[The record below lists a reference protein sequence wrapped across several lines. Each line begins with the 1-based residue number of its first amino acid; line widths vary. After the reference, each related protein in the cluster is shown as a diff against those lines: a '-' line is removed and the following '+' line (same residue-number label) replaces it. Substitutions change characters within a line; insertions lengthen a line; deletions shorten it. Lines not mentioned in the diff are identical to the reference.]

1 MRRRRRFARW
11 YGLLF
16 VLAATSC
23 RAKEAPVPYHLAIK
37 VTGDPGK
44 AISDAVVSRDRVEV
58 CRTGR
63 DGVARFDLEGADGDT
78 IGMEVACPPGYK
90 SPPGAVP
97 VRLRRLSD
105 PKQSTEYD
113 VSCPPSIRKVV
124 VAVRATNGKDL
135 PVIYLGQEVARTDAS
150 GAAHV
155 ELDAAPDDTV
165 ELTLST
171 SEKGN
176 ERLKPQNPSAKFI
189 VKNQDEV
196 FVFSTD
202 FVLDSD
208 KRPAG
213 APRPKTQVGPTRLPS
228 LSKLR

>member
-1 MRRRRRFARW
+1 M
-11 YGLLF
+11 
-16 VLAATSC
+16 
-23 RAKEAPVPYHLAIK
+23 PYQLAIR

-44 AISDAVVSRDRVEV
+44 PLVGAVVSRDRVEV
-58 CRTGR
+58 ARTGP
-63 DGVARFDLEGADGDT
+63 DGVAPFDLEGTEGDT
-78 IGMEVACPPGYK
+78 IAMDVACPQGYK
-90 SPPGAVP
+90 SPSGAVQ

-105 PKQSTEYD
+105 SKQRTEYD
-113 VSCPPSIRKVV
+113 VSCPPNIRKVV
-124 VAVRATNGKDL
+124 IAVRATKGKNL

-155 ELDAAPDDTV
+155 ELDASPDDTV
-165 ELTLST
+165 ELTLAT
-171 SEKGN
+171 NEKGN

-208 KRPAG
+208 KRPTG
-213 APRPKTQVGPTRLPS
+213 APRPKVGPTRLPS